1 MSSMNNQIAAA
12 CEQQA
17 ATSLQINENI
27 HAVATRNSEVANEAD
42 SVQGLAGELE
52 NSVIRVDELISRY
65 RLL

>member
-1 MSSMNNQIAAA
+1 
-12 CEQQA
+12 
-17 ATSLQINENI
+17 
-27 HAVATRNSEVANEAD
+27 VANEAD